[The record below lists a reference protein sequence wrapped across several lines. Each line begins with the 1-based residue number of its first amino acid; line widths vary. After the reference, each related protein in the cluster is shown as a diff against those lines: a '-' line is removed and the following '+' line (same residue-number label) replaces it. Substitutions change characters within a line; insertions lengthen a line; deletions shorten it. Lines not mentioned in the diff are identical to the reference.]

1 MTKHTSW
8 TASFQCLAKSL
19 LQRLGFTSLCLW
31 PAWEITKG
39 AFHLSE
45 LTGQPIPIAMR
56 ISLLIKLFSQICQML
71 NKLNSLSSGHCRDLK
86 LVSSLPRVRNSES
99 LYFQAKRVKF
109 IFACD
114 FAAIYIIEVCVIA
127 GCLLGKKEMIFQ
139 QKLFLKV
146 LFHCQSDQS
155 G

>member
-1 MTKHTSW
+1 
-8 TASFQCLAKSL
+8 
-19 LQRLGFTSLCLW
+19 
-31 PAWEITKG
+31 
-39 AFHLSE
+39 
-45 LTGQPIPIAMR
+45 
-56 ISLLIKLFSQICQML
+56 ML
-71 NKLNSLSSGHCRDLK
+71 NTVNFPSSRHCRDLK

-114 FAAIYIIEVCVIA
+114 FAAIYIIGVCVIA

-155 G
+155 GQGSARQFSLLESALSVGLSWLRVFL